1 MDPISVS
8 VSILGLLGAASKVS
22 EVLTSF
28 TGNFKDAPR
37 LAQCVI
43 TEVDDVK
50 VCLQRLQG
58 IFVPE
63 IANRT
68 SRKAMVMVDQLR
80 VVLSHCVITFS
91 ELEAVVE
98 TLSFRRSRSIG
109 NRLRWV
115 TKESTISKLLQRL
128 QASKLSLNL
137 VLTTLTCVDVEEA
150 QQSID
155 ALTGLVHDV
164 LATNQ
169 DICRRLEQTDHQ
181 LKHQSAP
188 SALET
193 LDCMGDTP
201 KPETDRNT
209 WSSDVTRVA
218 RRASEYDSSFEQD
231 LRQSRVYTRISR
243 NIERSDP
250 DMLSLPSSTRRSIGY
265 SFLSGMSLADVSDI
279 SLISLPIPIQ
289 SLSNRQRYQGPIVT
303 SLPSKYFL
311 NGSDHVTRSTG
322 KILLLGISNAGKST
336 ILKHL
341 QQVQGIKPT
350 RVEIEEARHVIL
362 TGLINT
368 FRLGLLQSIRI
379 DFIGNVDAAIHL
391 LTHASNVL
399 KDKAQL
405 LREEHLAQVLEI
417 IRELWAMEE
426 TRWAI
431 NSGLWTQKLSNIP
444 HIMDNLDRIL
454 WEDSFISNLCVHI
467 QTAGVYRSKVTVDPF
482 DFKICDVG
490 GSRSARK
497 KWIHCLKD
505 KLDYV
510 IYVVDLAGYSHTM
523 QEDHDTASES
533 LRVFESVVN
542 SPPVQNLPIF
552 LLLNKADVFENMIHH
567 QPISEFFPDY
577 EGATDYHKACGFFA
591 DRFAGLDRRSP
602 GRLHCYVTNCL
613 DTIDFQNAWRQ
624 VHEKMVHTLLKY

>member
-22 EVLTSF
+22 EVLTNF

-43 TEVDDVK
+43 TEVEDVK
-50 VCLQRLQG
+50 LCLQRLQG

-63 IANRT
+63 SASRT

-91 ELEAVVE
+91 ELEAAVE

-115 TKESTISKLLQRL
+115 TKGSTISKLLQRL

-164 LATNQ
+164 LASNQ

-193 LDCMGDTP
+193 LDC
-201 KPETDRNT
+201 
-209 WSSDVTRVA
+209 
-218 RRASEYDSSFEQD
+218 
-231 LRQSRVYTRISR
+231 
-243 NIERSDP
+243 
-250 DMLSLPSSTRRSIGY
+250 
-265 SFLSGMSLADVSDI
+265 
-279 SLISLPIPIQ
+279 
-289 SLSNRQRYQGPIVT
+289 
-303 SLPSKYFL
+303 
-311 NGSDHVTRSTG
+311 
-322 KILLLGISNAGKST
+322 ISNAGKST

-350 RVEIEEARHVIL
+350 RVETEEARHVIL

-379 DFIGNVDAAIHL
+379 NFIRDVDAVIHL

-405 LREEHLAQVLEI
+405 LREEHIAQVLEI
-417 IRELWAMEE
+417 LRELWAMEE
-426 TRWAI
+426 IRWSI

-454 WEDSFISNLCVHI
+454 WEDSCVSNLCVHI
-467 QTAGVYRSKVTVDPF
+467 QTAGVHRSKVTVDPF
-482 DFKICDVG
+482 DFEISDVG

-523 QEDHDTASES
+523 QEDHDTASCQS
-533 LRVFESVVN
+533 ATFKYVFESVVN
-542 SPPVQNLPIF
+542 LPPVQNLPIF
-552 LLLNKADVFENMIHH
+552 LLLNKADVFEKMIHQ

-577 EGATDYHKACGFFA
+577 EGATDYYKACGFFA